1 MNKVVICALAVV
13 ATACTSNAN
22 QTVLKG
28 SFPGAEVVDVHIVL
42 PSIDTTVALDDKA
55 GFSLSLPVD
64 KINAGIIKVGEASGY
79 FVADGT
85 TLEAKLAGD
94 NVIVVSDSPE
104 KSLNARYEKF
114 QETMGEMSDE
124 YRTKMN
130 GYNSDTSLSEEEKEN
145 LMEECY
151 ESFKEKLVDYNKE
164 IISANKDNVLG
175 LSAIKNICY
184 DLEDDELGG
193 IVSTLDASL
202 VSDPAIQKIQK
213 GIDARK
219 NTAEGMKFTDFTVV
233 QPDGTKASL
242 SDYVGKGKYILVDF
256 WASWC
261 GPCRA
266 EIPYVKAAYEKFRGK
281 DFDVLSVAVWDKPE
295 DTAKAAKILGVN
307 WAQIVNA
314 QAIPTDIYG
323 IMGIPHIILFG
334 PDGTIVKRG
343 LRGEGIAEEIAKYVK

>member
-28 SFPGAEVVDVHIVL
+28 SFPGTEVVDVHVVL
-42 PSIDTTVALDDKA
+42 PSLDTTIALDQKA
-55 GFSLSLPVD
+55 AFTLALPVD
-64 KINAGIIKVGEASGY
+64 KLSAGTIEVGDASGV
-79 FVADGT
+79 FVSDGT
-85 TLEAKLAGD
+85 NLDVKIAGEE
-94 NVIVVSDSPE
+94 VIVVSNSAESINNRLDE
-104 KSLNARYEKF
+104 F
-114 QETMGEMSDE
+114 QTKMNEMTSE
-124 YRTKMN
+124 YRTQMSA
-130 GYNSDTSLSEEEKEN
+130 YRSDANLSEEEKNN
-145 LMEECY
+145 LMEEY
-151 ESFKEKLVDYNKE
+151 YNSFNEKLVGYNKD
-164 IISANKDNVLG
+164 IVAANKDNILG
-175 LSAIKNICY
+175 LMAVKNIY
-184 DLEDDELGG
+184 YEMEDDELEEML
-193 IVSTLDASL
+193 STLDEGLKA
-202 VSDPAIQKIQK
+202 DPAIQKIQK
-213 GIDARK
+213 GVSARK